1 MNDFLYILKAH
12 QERSASE
19 DGVNL
24 QKVMNE
30 SVMEGILPESLLSE
44 IEDVIKKPA

>member
-1 MNDFLYILKAH
+1 MNDFLYILKEH
-12 QERSASE
+12 QEKSTPE

-24 QKVMNE
+24 RNVMKE
-30 SVMEGILPESLLSE
+30 SVVEGILPEALLSA